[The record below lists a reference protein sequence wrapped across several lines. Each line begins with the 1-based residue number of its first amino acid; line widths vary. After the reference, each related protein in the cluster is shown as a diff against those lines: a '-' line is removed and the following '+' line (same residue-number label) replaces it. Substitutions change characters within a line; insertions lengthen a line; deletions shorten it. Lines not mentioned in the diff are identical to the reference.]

1 NLFRSTHRLGL
12 HTEWLLTAHRYI
24 TEVLEDHVMPFMIT
38 MGEHGILMH
47 DNARL
52 HAARIVRGYLNEVGI
67 RRFDWPALSPDMNP
81 IEHVWDELG
90 RRVRRHTPA
99 PRTAQGVY
107 SSISISLCRTRHIS
121 NGCCRT

>member
-1 NLFRSTHRLGL
+1 
-12 HTEWLLTAHRYI
+12 
-24 TEVLEDHVMPFMIT
+24 

-121 NGCCRT
+121 NGCCRTLQIFSILEYHAKKFLAYGILTSGLCDNMAIYELI